1 MPSAAVVVILLLALG
16 GRGPGRLGAG
26 LGDEQ
31 TERQVGAT
39 LGTPRRALWS
49 QRQLLVT
56 SACGPDLC
64 GSSSLG
70 ILPPH
75 LCPHQQRE
83 AGDRG
88 PAPLGGKPL
97 LQPGKRLKT
106 PSQVRVQANEAHPT
120 SEDAGLVGMAVMG
133 VAASPLG
140 NPPPLRLRRQPGRPE
155 ATFYPKPGRPEA
167 TTGQLSPRQGSVSGG
182 PEATLM

>member
-1 MPSAAVVVILLLALG
+1 MGLGDLGAVPSAAVVVILLLALG

-31 TERQVGAT
+31 TERQAGAT

-140 NPPPLRLRRQPGRPE
+140 NPPPASGDSQGGRKPPSTQNPGGQRLPQ
-155 ATFYPKPGRPEA
+155 A
-167 TTGQLSPRQGSVSGG
+167 S
-182 PEATLM
+182 